1 MSYGQP
7 CSRTTAGPFGRADV
21 DVADVEEA
29 GRDLLDGA
37 ERAAQVFSL
46 CC

>member
-1 MSYGQP
+1 VQQNDCG
-7 CSRTTAGPFGRADV
+7 TVGRADV

-37 ERAAQVFSL
+37 ERAARLFSP